1 MTLSL
6 RAKVGIALVG
16 LVATA
21 AFLVVVDYGVNAGR
35 IHHGVT
41 VRGIEVGG
49 MTVQEAASL
58 LSTENAELEDSPVI
72 LTREGF
78 SCNFIPSELGWDGR
92 PYDTAIAA
100 YRVGRGRSWFGALGA
115 RVKAWWSGATIDWN
129 DELDRHAVSDL
140 IDECEIQAEA
150 LGYELRRWRLRHR
163 IHDAI
168 KLWPRAPVNIPVEGR
183 SAEA

>member
-1 MTLSL
+1 VTLSA
-6 RAKVGIALVG
+6 RAKLAIALFG
-16 LVATA
+16 LLA
-21 AFLVVVDYGVNAGR
+21 AAVFLVVVDFGINAGR

-49 MTVQEAASL
+49 MTVQEATAL
-58 LSTENAELEDSPVI
+58 LTSENEELEDSPVV

-92 PYDTAIAA
+92 PEATAIAA
-100 YRVGRGRSWFGALGA
+100 YRVGRGKSWFGALGA

-129 DELDRHAVSDL
+129 DAIDRQAVSQL
-140 IDECEIQAEA
+140 IDDCQVQAEA
-150 LGYELRRWRLRHR
+150 LGYELRRWSLRHR
-163 IHDAI
+163 IHEAI

-183 SAEA
+183 AGA